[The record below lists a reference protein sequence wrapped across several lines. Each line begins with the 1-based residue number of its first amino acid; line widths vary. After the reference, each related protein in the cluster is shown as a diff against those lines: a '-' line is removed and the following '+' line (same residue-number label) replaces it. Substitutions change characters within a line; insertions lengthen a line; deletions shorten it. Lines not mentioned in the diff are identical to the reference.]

1 MAVTVE
7 TVTPTREI
15 YWNVSRIW
23 LMYVLLIPTVLIF
36 AYGLYRHYRLWRL
49 GLPANRLNRT
59 VERWRGLLVYAVGQ
73 ARLLKNR
80 YAALFHMAVFV
91 GFGVLLAGT
100 IVVMIHEDFGLPI
113 MQGNFYL
120 YFQSLTLDIFGFLSI
135 VGILMAAY
143 RRYVVKPSKL
153 NNTWQDAVIL
163 GSLLLIL
170 LTGFMIE
177 GLRILVTQ
185 DAWAKWSP
193 VGLITGSL
201 FGAFFPTGALAPL
214 HASLWWFHLILVFAV
229 IAWLP
234 YSKLVHIFTSTAN
247 IYFRS
252 LEPKGAML
260 KPVDMG
266 AATFGANSIEQFT
279 WKDLLDL
286 DACTECGRCQDA
298 CPAFA
303 TDKPLSPKALI
314 LDLRHHL
321 HAQGSKLLARDK
333 SQDRSPSSLIGGV
346 IKEETLWSCTTC
358 MACMEECP
366 VFIEQVPKIIDMRR
380 HLVMEEGRLP
390 GSMEQALRN
399 LEARGHPYAG
409 LSGSRLEWCYGLNL
423 RVLSEGD
430 QADTLY
436 WVGCSTALNARNQK
450 IARALARLLQRA
462 GVDFAI
468 LGEKE
473 YCSGDPARRMGNEYL
488 FEMLAR
494 RNIDI
499 LKSHN
504 VRRIYTTCPHCF
516 NTLKNEYPRLGG
528 TFEVV
533 HHSQIL
539 AGLMRE
545 GRLKASNKTD
555 AKVTYHDPCYLGRY
569 NDIYDE
575 PRKLITSVASSG
587 IAEMDQH
594 RERSFCC
601 GAGGGLMWAEES
613 NTKRINNER
622 TQHALKTGAGI
633 VSVACPFCM
642 TMMEDGIKTFKAD
655 REVKVLDI
663 AELLEGPN
671 DA

>member
-15 YWNVSRIW
+15 YWNVGSIW
-23 LMYVLLIPTVLIF
+23 PMYVLLIPTLLIF
-36 AYGLYRHYRLWRL
+36 AYGLYRRYRLWRL
-49 GLPANRLNRT
+49 GRPEERFDAVRERLK
-59 VERWRGLLVYAVGQ
+59 GLFVHGFGQ
-73 ARLLKNR
+73 ARLLRSR
-80 YAALFHMAVFV
+80 YAGIFHALFFSGFV
-91 GFGVLLAGT
+91 ILFIGTVVVL
-100 IVVMIHEDFGLPI
+100 IHEDLGLRI

-120 YFQSLTLDIFGFLSI
+120 YFQSLTLDLFGLLAIF
-135 VGILMAAY
+135 GILMAAY
-143 RRYVVKPSKL
+143 RRVVVKPSRL
-153 NNTWQDAVIL
+153 NTTWQDAVIL
-163 GSLLLIL
+163 GSILLIL
-170 LTGFMIE
+170 LGGFMVE
-177 GLRILVTQ
+177 GLRIIVTQ
-185 DAWAKWSP
+185 DPWAQWSP
-193 VGLITGSL
+193 VGLVIGSA
-201 FGAFFPTGALAPL
+201 FGVLLPASTLAPL
-214 HASLWWFHLILVFAV
+214 HGFLWWFHLILVFAL

-234 YSKLVHIFTSTAN
+234 YSKLFHIFTSTAN

-266 AATFGANSIEQFT
+266 AATFGANSIDQFT

-303 TDKPLSPKALI
+303 TDKPLSPKSII
-314 LDLRHHL
+314 LDLRNHL
-321 HAQGSKLLARDK
+321 HAHDTRPKDGRESQGAEH
-333 SQDRSPSSLIGGV
+333 SSLIGNV
-346 IKEETLWSCTTC
+346 VKQETLWSCTTC

-366 VFIEQVPKIIDMRR
+366 VYIEQVPKIIDMRR

-409 LSGSRLEWCYGLNL
+409 LSGSRLEWCDGLNL
-423 RVLSEGD
+423 RVLCEGD

-473 YCSGDPARRMGNEYL
+473 YCSGDPARRVGNEYL

-494 RNIDI
+494 RNIEI

-504 VRRIYTTCPHCF
+504 VKRILTTCPHCF

-539 AGLMRE
+539 AELMRE
-545 GRLKASNKTD
+545 GRLKASNETD

-569 NDIYDE
+569 NEIYDE
-575 PRKLITSVASSG
+575 PRKVITSVFTSG
-587 IAEMDQH
+587 ITEMDQH

-601 GAGGGLMWAEES
+601 GAGGGLMWAEETS
-613 NTKRINNER
+613 TKRINNER
-622 TQHALKTGAGI
+622 ARHAIKTRAEI
-633 VSVACPFCM
+633 LSVACPFCM
-642 TMMEDGIKTFKAD
+642 TMMEDGIKTLKAD